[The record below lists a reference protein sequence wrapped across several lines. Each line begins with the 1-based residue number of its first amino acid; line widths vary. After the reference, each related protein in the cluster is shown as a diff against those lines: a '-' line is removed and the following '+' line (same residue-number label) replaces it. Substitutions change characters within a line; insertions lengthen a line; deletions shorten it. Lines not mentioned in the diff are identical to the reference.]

1 MTHEQLHERHTGP
14 GAVLDESISNLL
26 LEALSTGWVT
36 VEREGLS
43 VRHPCQPLL
52 IATFNPEE
60 AELRSHLLDRIAVSL
75 SADANPLTLD
85 DRVEATKGF
94 LGFTEKTLTGV
105 RVLPVSSLCMHVSL
119 LSCTRARRKL
129 RTVCGPSDGQDIV
142 ELFAGHASSDVLR

>member
-1 MTHEQLHERHTGP
+1 MLY
-14 GAVLDESISNLL
+14 VDDINLLDESISNLL

-75 SADANPLTLD
+75 SADAAPLTL
-85 DRVEATKGF
+85 
-94 LGFTEKTLTGV
+94 V
-105 RVLPVSSLCMHVSL
+105 RSRAL
-119 LSCTRARRKL
+119 LRWSRALLHCSRALLHCSRAL
-129 RTVCGPSDGQDIV
+129 WY
-142 ELFAGHASSDVLR
+142 